1 MRASIDDVEARDRQ
15 CELLRVAGKLGKV
28 LVPQILCAT
37 VIPSCLAGCL
47 HVFEL
52 FMRRWVPALQ
62 RLVAAGTPGSE
73 SALLSSVLVLPE
85 HVIYCFVCCL
95 SIPDPHLPDFN
106 NRCRC
111 SAGLEESEVQA
122 EKYPTNF

>member
-28 LVPQILCAT
+28 LVPQTLFST

-52 FMRRWVPALQ
+52 FMRRWVPALLRIGVQ

-73 SALLSSVLVLPE
+73 SALFSSVLVLPE

-95 SIPDPHLPDFN
+95 SIPDPTP
-106 NRCRC
+106 
-111 SAGLEESEVQA
+111 S
-122 EKYPTNF
+122 